1 MHYKS
6 IIRLLSYVTF
16 LMAVFL
22 LLPAVVAAYYG
33 EEECIRGFLLTS
45 FAMLVVSSVAV
56 LISGSVE
63 KISIGVKDSY
73 LFVTLTWF
81 LLAFFGALPFYFTGV
96 FDSFAGCFFES
107 MSGFTATGASMM
119 GEIDTSLKGILFWR
133 SMTNWI
139 GGMGIV
145 LLFIAVLPSL
155 GVSGA
160 SLYGAE
166 MIGPTKEKLLP
177 LMKDTALVLWAL
189 YRGLSVLQVVFL
201 FFGGLDWFDAMTI
214 MFATMG
220 SAGFAPHSASI
231 AYYDSVYVNWV
242 CIIFMFLAAVN
253 FSLFFHLLR
262 GKFRKVFS
270 NYELKLY
277 FTILCIATL
286 LVTCNLVMKGFFS
299 LPSAFNHA
307 AFQVVSFM
315 TTTGFVSADYS
326 SWPFFSQM
334 VLYILCIIG
343 GCAGSTSGGI
353 KVIRVGAMLQ
363 IFRNAMIK
371 RLHPSA
377 VVKIHIGSSG
387 FSTDTVQA
395 IAGFTGF
402 YFANIILGTL
412 VLSLTGFDFLITHS
426 AVLLA
431 LTNVGVGFGGLG
443 TSVSFSIFPDWALSV
458 LSFLMLAGRLELFT
472 VYSIFTRD
480 FWRR

>member
-1 MHYKS
+1 
-6 IIRLLSYVTF
+6 
-16 LMAVFL
+16 
-22 LLPAVVAAYYG
+22 
-33 EEECIRGFLLTS
+33 
-45 FAMLVVSSVAV
+45 
-56 LISGSVE
+56 
-63 KISIGVKDSY
+63 
-73 LFVTLTWF
+73 
-81 LLAFFGALPFYFTGV
+81 
-96 FDSFAGCFFES
+96 
-107 MSGFTATGASMM
+107 
-119 GEIDTSLKGILFWR
+119 
-133 SMTNWI
+133 
-139 GGMGIV
+139 
-145 LLFIAVLPSL
+145 
-155 GVSGA
+155 
-160 SLYGAE
+160 
-166 MIGPTKEKLLP
+166 
-177 LMKDTALVLWAL
+177 
-189 YRGLSVLQVVFL
+189 
-201 FFGGLDWFDAMTI
+201 MTI

-220 SAGFAPHSASI
+220 SAGFAPHDASI

-242 CIIFMFLAAVN
+242 CIVFMFLAAVN
-253 FSLFFHLLR
+253 FSLFFHLIR

-277 FTILCIATL
+277 FAILCIATL
-286 LVTCNLVMKGFFS
+286 LVTFNLVSKGYFN
-299 LPSAFNHA
+299 LMAAFNHA

-334 VLYILCIIG
+334 ILYILCIIG

-412 VLSLTGFDFLITHS
+412 VLSLTGLDFLITHS

-443 TSVSFSIFPDWALSV
+443 TDISFSIFPDWALSV

-472 VYSIFTRD
+472 VYAIFTRD